1 MIADRFVDVSYNA
14 PTADSRPT
22 ATVGAPRVL
31 TRGSSLWQGH
41 KCSSRT
47 GYPRQTYFLSVSI
60 LLLVFHPSCADRF
73 MCAELS
79 FPVLTRQRLETG
91 YLWLFSWTEWSVFL
105 FDHRDGYP
113 EICASDSVADQRPR
127 SLIRTVPILLN
138 SPCTGS
144 RVVSR

>member
-1 MIADRFVDVSYNA
+1 MIGDRFVDVSYNA

-22 ATVGAPRVL
+22 ATVELHVVD
-31 TRGSSLWQGH
+31 
-41 KCSSRT
+41 SRIVT
-47 GYPRQTYFLSVSI
+47 VARTQMQFTHRLPRQTYFLSVSI

-91 YLWLFSWTEWSVFL
+91 TCGSFHGQSGPYSCLITETGTQRYV
-105 FDHRDGYP
+105 HRQCGRP
-113 EICASDSVADQRPR
+113 EAR
-127 SLIRTVPILLN
+127 SSIRTVPILLN